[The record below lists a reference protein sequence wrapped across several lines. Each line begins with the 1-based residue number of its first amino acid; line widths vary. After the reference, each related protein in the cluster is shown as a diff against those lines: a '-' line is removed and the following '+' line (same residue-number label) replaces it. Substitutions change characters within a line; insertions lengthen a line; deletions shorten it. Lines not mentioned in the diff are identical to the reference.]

1 MLNLIAG
8 IEHPTT
14 GTVRFDGTAV
24 NGPNRAVGYMT
35 QTDTVLPWRTAVD
48 NIAYPLELR
57 HAPAAERRRIALE
70 WIERVGLTGFERHYP
85 RELSG
90 GMRKRVLLARTL
102 VYGADTILLDEPFGA
117 LDAQMR
123 VVLQGELM
131 RLVRGRYGA
140 QDDRPGHPRLD
151 RGDRARRPGRHRL
164 FSARPGRIK
173 VIERI
178 AIPHPRDVVQ
188 IRFNARF
195 GDYYERLWSQLGPE
209 VGHEVA

>member
-1 MLNLIAG
+1 
-8 IEHPTT
+8 
-14 GTVRFDGTAV
+14 VRFDGAPV
-24 NGPNRAVGYMT
+24 NGPNRNVGYMT

-57 HAPAAERRRIALE
+57 NAPAAERRRIALD
-70 WIERVGLTGFERHYP
+70 WIGRVGLEGFERHYP

-123 VVLQGELM
+123 VVLQAELM
-131 RLVRGRYGA
+131 RLWYADGTVRKTIVLVTHDLTEA
-140 QDDRPGHPRLD
+140 IALADRVVI
-151 RGDRARRPGRHRL
+151 

-178 AIPHPRDVVQ
+178 SIPHPRDIVQ
-188 IRFNARF
+188 IRFNAGF

-209 VGHEVA
+209 VGREVA